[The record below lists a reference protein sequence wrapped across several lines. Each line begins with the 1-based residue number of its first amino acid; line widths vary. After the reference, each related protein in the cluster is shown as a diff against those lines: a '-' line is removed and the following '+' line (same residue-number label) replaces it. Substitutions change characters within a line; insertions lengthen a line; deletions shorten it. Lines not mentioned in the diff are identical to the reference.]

1 MPEARRKHRTKPVPP
16 VAHRFMADL
25 DAKVLQQ
32 VLDPAQRYR
41 DLNLKHQRQT
51 DCLRAGPGVAERR
64 ALRHSFTQEQ
74 RDDRFNKSSSD
85 NDQPDTYP

>member
-1 MPEARRKHRTKPVPP
+1 
-16 VAHRFMADL
+16 MADL

-51 DCLRAGPGVAERR
+51 DCLRAGLGVAERR

-85 NDQPDTYP
+85 DDQPDTYP